1 MADQGH
7 ISRKVF
13 KRTADGHY
21 NRPLISGNSLYQLIA
36 RTFFHA
42 GRKGKLAQWTKLTV
56 SEQLARNDISVKI
69 KLRVLMSIGPR
80 SGL

>member
-13 KRTADGHY
+13 KRTAEGHY
-21 NRPLISGNSLYQLIA
+21 NRPLINGNSLYQLVS
-36 RTFFHA
+36 RVFFHS
-42 GRKGKLAQWTKLTV
+42 GRRGKLAKWATLSA
-56 SEQLARNDISVKI
+56 SERLDRIDISTKI